1 MPLDSPSDVPSPAP
15 RQSGRR
21 WAVAVLAVAAVAA
34 GVAMLSRDDAPPW
47 AAESWETIER
57 DVIGRDA
64 GVADALAERLAADST
79 VAAGVPLVV
88 AADGAALPAGLPD
101 GAPETASD
109 ARVAEQAAVRAFYA
123 ARDGAPAW
131 TSDRARTAALALLAR
146 ADHDGLPVAL
156 PPGLDALARDATA
169 DAPDSLRARLDAR
182 LTAAVLAFGARL
194 HTPRVDA
201 AALYGRNAWEPAP
214 GTPRDGA
221 AALAAALDAADTP
234 AAALRAFAESQ
245 RPAHAGYRL
254 LRAALSRE
262 IALAAAPDLA
272 LAADLAP
279 ADSGAAVQRLRARLA
294 IEEIDAGDGPE
305 YDADLGGAVRVYQ
318 TRQGLPASGQVDA
331 ATRAALNRRQPE
343 TIPALALNL
352 ERWRWLPDSLGRLHV
367 LVNIPAFEMTVRE
380 QTAPRARYTEVFRSR
395 VVVGQPSWATPV
407 FSDTMETVV
416 FNPTWMMPASI
427 QIESYGRLR
436 PDRALRQ
443 PGPGNALGRVKF
455 LFPNRHAVYLHDT
468 PSKWGF
474 TAERRALSH
483 GCVRVGD
490 PPGLAR
496 TLLTRTNGWDTARVD
511 SVITGPWTLRPVTL
525 DRPVLVH
532 IAYFTASAD
541 PAGRVTTYADVY
553 RRDAR
558 LAEALGLAPAET
570 RVAANATPTPAVAG

>member
-1 MPLDSPSDVPSPAP
+1 M
-15 RQSGRR
+15 
-21 WAVAVLAVAAVAA
+21 A
-34 GVAMLSRDDAPPW
+34 GVATVSHDDAPPW
-47 AAESWETIER
+47 VAQSWETMER

-64 GVADALAERLAADST
+64 GVTDALAERLAADST
-79 VAAGVPLVV
+79 AAAGIPLDA
-88 AADGAALPAGLPD
+88 AADGATPTAGVPD
-101 GAPETASD
+101 ETAAEPD

-123 ARDGAPAW
+123 ARGGAPAW
-131 TSDRARTAALALLAR
+131 TDARARAAAIALLAR
-146 ADHDGLPVAL
+146 ADHDGLPVAESA
-156 PPGLDALARDATA
+156 GLDALARSAGA
-169 DAPDSLRARLDAR
+169 DAPDSLRARADAR
-182 LTAAVLAFGARL
+182 LTAAVLAYGRRL

-201 AALYGRNAWEPAP
+201 AALYGANAWEPASS
-214 GTPRDGA
+214 TPRDGA
-221 AALAAALDAADTP
+221 AALDAALDASDTP
-234 AAALRAFAESQ
+234 SALRAFADAQ

-262 IALAAAPDLA
+262 ISLAAAPDLV

-279 ADSGAAVQRLRARLA
+279 ADSGQSVQRLRARLA
-294 IEEIDAGDGPE
+294 VEEIGAGDGPT
-305 YDADLGGAVRVYQ
+305 YDAALGEAVRTYQ
-318 TRQGLPASGQVDA
+318 TRQGIPISGRVDA

-343 TIPALALNL
+343 AIPALALNL
-352 ERWRWLPDSLGRLHV
+352 ERWRWLPGSLGRLHV
-367 LVNIPAFEMTVRE
+367 LVNIPAFEMVVRE
-380 QTAPRARYTEVFRSR
+380 QTAPETRYTEIFRSR

-483 GCVRVGD
+483 GCIRVAD
-490 PPGLAR
+490 PSGLAR
-496 TLLTRTNGWDTARVD
+496 TLLTRTNNWDAARVD
-511 SVITGPWTLRPVTL
+511 SVVTGPWTLRPVTL

-532 IAYFTASAD
+532 IAYVTASAD

-570 RVAANATPTPAVAG
+570 RVAANATPTPAATG